1 MKINSIYDGKFA
13 KFGKIINY
21 PFTKTLEILKTKECP
36 SNRVMYRASDGELE
50 NTIEFD
56 FASKNMFGN
65 MPIQFGFCS
74 GHNKCVYCLEYHK
87 SSEVNVANEDFI
99 LVLGKVE
106 DIKDGQY
113 DSKNAEAF
121 LVPKGIAVEIYST
134 TLHFA
139 PCHASEEGFIMLVAL
154 PKGTNVGSVT
164 SDFDPMLYQ
173 TNKWLIAR
181 PDSFEAKNK
190 NAHVGL
196 IGDLIKLD

>member
-1 MKINSIYDGKFA
+1 MKINSIYDEEFA

-36 SNRVMYRASDGELE
+36 SNRVMYRASDEELE
-50 NTIEFD
+50 NTIEFE

-74 GHNKCVYCLEYHK
+74 GHNKSVYCLEYHK

-106 DIKDGQY
+106 DIKNGQY
-113 DSKNAEAF
+113 DSKNAEVF

-139 PCHASEEGFIMLVAL
+139 PCHVSEEGFIMLVAL
-154 PKGTNVGSVT
+154 LKGTNVGSIT

-181 PDSFEAKNK
+181 TDSFEAKNK